1 MTLADKAMTQ
11 HSARAGDI
19 AEALSAEERKRLG
32 QLLRKL
38 LLSMEGKTG
47 RAKRPVTASVSRES
61 VR

>member
-1 MTLADKAMTQ
+1 VLADKAMTQ

-32 QLLRKL
+32 QLLGKL
-38 LLSMEGKTG
+38 LLSMEGKAAGAGKPAAVSNG
-47 RAKRPVTASVSRES
+47 RVS